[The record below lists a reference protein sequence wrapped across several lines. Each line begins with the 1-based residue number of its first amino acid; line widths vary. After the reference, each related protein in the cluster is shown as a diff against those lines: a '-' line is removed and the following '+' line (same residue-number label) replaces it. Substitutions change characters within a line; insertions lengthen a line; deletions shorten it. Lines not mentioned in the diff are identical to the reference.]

1 MRTRYVHVV
10 EDEQAIRRATQM
22 MLKVLGFEPQVHA
35 SGIAFLDVLTDLPDG
50 CVLLDI
56 RMPEMDGLEV
66 QRMMKAA
73 GSDLP
78 IVMMSGHGDLA
89 IALAAMEQ
97 GALAFLEKPF
107 PRAALEQALEIAFL
121 RLENPQSYQQY
132 LDSAASA
139 IAKLEPTDRQVLAL
153 MAHGKDAES
162 IVRRTGLP
170 PLAVEVSR
178 SRIFAELKVGSL
190 TEVLRIA
197 FAAARATP
205 R

>member
-22 MLKVLGFEPQVHA
+22 ILKVLGFEPQVHA

-121 RLENPQSYQQY
+121 RLESPQSYQQY

-153 MAHGKDAES
+153 MTHGKDAES

-178 SRIFAELKVGSL
+178 SRIFAELRVGSL